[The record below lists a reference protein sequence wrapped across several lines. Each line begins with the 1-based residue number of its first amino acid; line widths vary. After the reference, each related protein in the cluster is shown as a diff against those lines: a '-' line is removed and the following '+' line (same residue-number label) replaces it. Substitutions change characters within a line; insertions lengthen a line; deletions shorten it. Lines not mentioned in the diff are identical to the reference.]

1 MFRLSEDAQ
10 NGLRKLGK
18 DIRTLASRK
27 PLPKNTYGTRTTS
40 QLANTIFGS
49 GLCVVIAYTVI
60 CILTNPQMFNE
71 NLLPVSFLGVFC
83 LIGLW
88 VFQRN

>member
-1 MFRLSEDAQ
+1 MLRLSEDAQ
-10 NGLRKLGK
+10 NGLRKLGR
-18 DIRTLASRK
+18 DLRTLASRK
-27 PLPKNTYGTRTTS
+27 PLPKKTETRTTV